1 MRKAVIPLLVASAA
15 VGHTMAEETYICPL
29 DGTKF
34 TATTDLSGTSDG
46 RRLDLKPLGNT
57 PAPWSVPICPTD
69 HFALVKKSFTE
80 DEKAALRKVVA
91 DPDYQRIAIDHA
103 SYFLVAR
110 IFEALREPPVE
121 VAFAYLEA
129 SWQSES
135 GPHYQEALE
144 NALAWFDRVKEGKRV
159 ETSRVVGIEILRL
172 LGRFDAAAER
182 LQSVERDLKDP
193 TNHSQRA
200 LQKERELID
209 KRDRAPHEFPSD

>member
-1 MRKAVIPLLVASAA
+1 MRKALIPLLVASAA
-15 VGHTMAEETYICPL
+15 VGHKMAEIAYVCPL

-34 TATTDLSGTSDG
+34 TSTTDVSGTG
-46 RRLDLKPLGNT
+46 GGGRLDLKPLGHM
-57 PAPWSVPICPTD
+57 PAPWSVPVCPTD

-91 DPDYQRIAIDHA
+91 DPEYQRIATDHA

-110 IFEALREPPVE
+110 IFEALHEPPVQ
-121 VAFAYLEA
+121 VAFAYLRA

-144 NALAWFDRVKEGKRV
+144 NALAWFDRVSEGKAV
-159 ETSRVVGIEILRL
+159 ETARVVGIEILRL

-182 LQSVERDLKDP
+182 LQSVELDLKDP
-193 TNHSQRA
+193 TKRSQRA
-200 LQKERELID
+200 LQRERELID
-209 KRDRAPHEFPSD
+209 KRDRAPHAFPSD